1 MIEVEMTSVSKKQ
14 ITGINM
20 KVQEFKF
27 NESITFRVELFND
40 KNLVDIQFIEVAG
53 EHYNKWNVDDDYII
67 DFVVENLGYRR
78 RGERKVYKEP
88 ILEEDYL
95 ELSDELEEYKS
106 RVLELT
112 TRYEEEVLKVKM
124 SKKNIDELTNQ
135 NNLITEKLS
144 IINNEK
150 SSFKLQLDSIN
161 SKYSDLNRSS
171 EEKRKHY
178 EFLIARIDELNVT
191 NEELKAKLEE
201 KSRENT
207 VLQSF
212 MVDFSDKREEYDYL
226 KNRNIELE
234 AGYSILKEESKRMDI
249 VKSQYQNKIYE
260 LETEL
265 EASYSELDSCKSE
278 LTNIQLQL
286 ENHIANEDRLNSIV
300 LSEEKNIQTISEL
313 NQSVS
318 RLNSTLKTQSEYI
331 EQLENDIDSK
341 DDAISMLEEENGK
354 KTNEIEKIKYDNV
367 IYVSKLQQE
376 ILDSKRNIEEMN
388 TELQYQIENYEKYI
402 AEKEE
407 NIVSTNEV
415 LMGNNETI
423 ALMRTEIS
431 ELKLQIEIAQE
442 NLIDLENDKSELEN
456 TVSIHLEQISELISI
471 IQNKIR

>member
-1 MIEVEMTSVSKKQ
+1 MIEVEMTSISKKQ

-135 NNLITEKLS
+135 NNLLTEKLS
-144 IINNEK
+144 MINNEK
-150 SSFKLQLDSIN
+150 NSFKLQLDAIN

-191 NEELKAKLEE
+191 NEELKANLEE

-234 AGYSILKEESKRMDI
+234 AGYSKLKEESKRMDI
-249 VKSQYQNKIYE
+249 VNSQFQNKIYE

-265 EASYSELDSCKSE
+265 EASYSEL
-278 LTNIQLQL
+278 
-286 ENHIANEDRLNSIV
+286 
-300 LSEEKNIQTISEL
+300 

-318 RLNSTLKTQSEYI
+318 SLNSTLKTQSEYI

-407 NIVSTNEV
+407 NIVSTNDV

-431 ELKLQIEIAQE
+431 ELNLQIEIAQE

-456 TVSIHLEQISELISI
+456 TVSNHLEQISELISI